1 MTVPA
6 TPGRRPRP
14 KRRAAAVAALFLALA
29 ALPPQAAADL
39 YRSNAA
45 AIAVAPITEA
55 QRGEHEYV
63 LEVRRGDG
71 LRERLLFREGEL
83 IRRERLRL
91 DGRGRVVEEERF
103 EGGVLREV
111 RRYDERGRLTEVL
124 EYDRSG
130 ILERRIAL
138 GYENGRRI
146 AERHYDAT
154 DTRVFTDRFAYD
166 SAGRIRRVTRER
178 DGEVERETA
187 YAYAEGSLFEESF
200 RAGETVRVVRYD
212 GQGRLAYRAE
222 RRDGELVEEQEV
234 RYPAADVR
242 IVTTSRPGEPGVL
255 IERFLSGRLTDTRR
269 EIDGAVVSRTRHE
282 YEEDRLTRVVTEGR
296 DIAGRRVERYE
307 YDDTGELTRR
317 IVRMEGRTLREVI
330 YHGDRRREEITYRGG
345 EPFLRVTYRDDN
357 PVSRELVSGE

>member
-1 MTVPA
+1 MMVAA
-6 TPGRRPRP
+6 TTRRRRRPARP
-14 KRRAAAVAALFLALA
+14 AAAAALFLALA
-29 ALPPQAAADL
+29 VLPPQAAAEL

-55 QRGEHEYV
+55 ERGEHEYV
-63 LEVRRGDG
+63 LEIRRGDG
-71 LRERLLFREGEL
+71 LRERLLFRGGEL
-83 IRRERLRL
+83 IRRERSRL
-91 DGRGRVVEEERF
+91 DSRGRVVEEERF

-111 RRYDERGRLTEVL
+111 RRYDQRGHLTEVL
-124 EYDRSG
+124 EYDRTG

-138 GYENGRRI
+138 DYENGRRS

-154 DTRVFTDRFAYD
+154 DTRLFTDRFAYD

-178 DGEVERETA
+178 DGEVVRETA

-200 RAGETVRVVRYD
+200 RAGQTVRVVRYD
-212 GQGRLAYRAE
+212 GQRRVAYRAE
-222 RRDGELVEEQEV
+222 RRDGELVEQQEV

-242 IVTTSRPGEPGVL
+242 IVTTTRPEERGVTV
-255 IERFLSGRLTDTRR
+255 ERFLAGRVTDTRR
-269 EIDGAVVSRTRHE
+269 EIDGEVVSRTRHE
-282 YEEDRLTRVVTEGR
+282 YEDGRLVRVITEGR

-307 YDDTGELTRR
+307 YDVTGELARR
-317 IVRMEGRTLREVI
+317 IVRTEGRTLREVI
-330 YHGDRRREEITYRGG
+330 YHGDRRREEITYRDG